1 MHHLTSICSTG
12 RVDNGF
18 GGEEFKQRI
27 QSLKIDRPGGC
38 RLVIGADRISVA
50 VGRARSSRV
59 VGMLIVRGYVDG
71 MAFDC
76 VDRTRA
82 DARTSPIS
90 PSQMS
95 EEMHRI
101 LIVDDEP
108 QMRISL
114 RETLEMAGYRVSEA
128 GDGMEAIDYMSDTKP
143 DVLVTDIIMPEKEG
157 IATIRE
163 FRSLYPDLPIIAISG
178 AGSTPGMDFLELAGR
193 LGADRMLA
201 KPFGPHELLNTVR
214 EVLGNS

>member
-1 MHHLTSICSTG
+1 
-12 RVDNGF
+12 
-18 GGEEFKQRI
+18 
-27 QSLKIDRPGGC
+27 
-38 RLVIGADRISVA
+38 
-50 VGRARSSRV
+50 
-59 VGMLIVRGYVDG
+59 
-71 MAFDC
+71 
-76 VDRTRA
+76 
-82 DARTSPIS
+82 
-90 PSQMS
+90 MS